1 MKRNNNF
8 DGIVPLNSN
17 LFDGFSIEELEAR
30 LETDPL
36 MLSQVFGIAVNDGVD
51 SDILSCICKRLE
63 DCPSLTCMIDS
74 CPELG

>member
-8 DGIVPLNSN
+8 DGIVPLNNN

-36 MLSQVFGIAVNDGVD
+36 MLSQVFGIAVDDGD
-51 SDILSCICKRLE
+51 SDMLSSLCKKLKN
-63 DCPSLTCMIDS
+63 CPSLTCIIDS

>member
-1 MKRNNNF
+1 MKHNNNS
-8 DGIVPLNSN
+8 DGIVPLNNN

-36 MLSQVFGIAVNDGVD
+36 MLSQLFGITADDGGD
-51 SDILSCICKRLE
+51 SAMLSCKCKKLE
-63 DCPSLTCMIDS
+63 DCPALVCIVDS